1 MLPKLFLTTTKISA
15 DTQHQRENVE
25 KDVNAEISI
34 TDKNEL
40 HNIIMEENNDNPEAY
55 KEVHKLLN
63 QKREREYDA
72 ENTIEN
78 LIEKKKKLLILIEE
92 NEGEV
97 KALRNDIKI
106 SQDVIQE
113 AEKEIKEAKKEI
125 KEKEQK
131 IKGKV
136 QEIKVKDQEIK
147 GKEKKINKIKEDLK
161 LLEKEEK
168 EKNQNVFFK
177 ESEKGS
183 SGRKFVEIK
192 KKK

>member
-106 SQDVIQE
+106 SQDVIKE

-131 IKGKV
+131 
-136 QEIKVKDQEIK
+136 IK

>member
-147 GKEKKINKIKEDLK
+147 GKEKKINKMKEDLK